1 MKFTTTLLILFLTI
15 PLLFSQYNFGLELEA
30 DVLIEG
36 RLNLDSGN
44 ESVIIGSQAGFTLN
58 TSASE
63 NTFIG
68 NFSGL
73 LNTSG
78 RRNTFI
84 GYSSGL
90 SNTTGTQN
98 TYIGRAAG
106 RGVNG
111 GVNTF
116 LGQDTGFAMPFGFRN
131 TFVGYGAGY
140 NHNGGNGNVFIGNE
154 AGRFASGSDLLIIE
168 NSQAVQPLIFGNF
181 NTNEV
186 GINWNSTLA
195 IPNTLSVNGTA
206 SKSTAG
212 DWLANSDARLKKDIE
227 YLSSED
233 MLEKVKSMRAV
244 SYTWNDNVTGFERP
258 TETQFGFI
266 AQDIQQVWPENVS
279 EDAQGYLQT
288 AYGTYDHMYV
298 EAIKELAKENDAIKK
313 EIQLLRQQI
322 EYINETLKSTASN

>member
-1 MKFTTTLLILFLTI
+1 MSVKPACEPIITDSFPESKF
-15 PLLFSQYNFGLELEA
+15 
-30 DVLIEG
+30 
-36 RLNLDSGN
+36 NLPS
-44 ESVIIGSQAGFTLN
+44 IK

-63 NTFIG
+63 DTFIG

-233 MLEKVKSMRAV
+233 MFCLL
-244 SYTWNDNVTGFERP
+244 YTSPSPRDQRGSRMP
-258 TETQFGFI
+258 SS
-266 AQDIQQVWPENVS
+266 A
-279 EDAQGYLQT
+279 
-288 AYGTYDHMYV
+288 
-298 EAIKELAKENDAIKK
+298 
-313 EIQLLRQQI
+313 
-322 EYINETLKSTASN
+322 